1 MKEGVPVQCFFTLS
15 LDGLDYFSFIDLYNL
30 LSWFNFL
37 TYCPYPLQKMVD
49 EEELQFHEEYMNEK
63 DPSILHFL
71 LASGDDVWI
80 SYDSCIYLLQKWI
93 FWYSPDAVIF

>member
-1 MKEGVPVQCFFTLS
+1 
-15 LDGLDYFSFIDLYNL
+15 
-30 LSWFNFL
+30 
-37 TYCPYPLQKMVD
+37 MVD